1 MNFSK
6 KLFSILS
13 AGFIM
18 MASAVMV
25 SCGDDEPA
33 PSGLAGTWGTSMSVN
48 VIGQPLNVSVDYVIS
63 DNADG
68 SINVVVP
75 AYDLNVQMGPTN
87 QMQMHIGSFTVKN
100 IAYDANKKAYY
111 KAYADGQLGL
121 EFNMAGSPAKT
132 YKFDNNKCTSE
143 ITVSTSEDGKISIIN
158 NYSLE
163 GTMPYA
169 IKTSASGTKK

>member
-1 MNFSK
+1 M
-6 KLFSILS
+6 L
-13 AGFIM
+13 
-18 MASAVMV
+18 ASAVMV

-48 VIGQPLNVSVDYVIS
+48 VVGQPLNASVDYVIS

-75 AYDLNVQMGPTN
+75 AYDLSVQMGPK

-111 KAYADGQLGL
+111 KAFADGNLGL
-121 EFNMAGSPAKT
+121 EFNMNGAPAKT
-132 YKFDNNKCTSE
+132 YKFDNSKCTSE
-143 ITVSTSEDGKISIIN
+143 IIVSATNDGKVSIVN

-163 GTMPYA
+163 GSMPYA
-169 IKTSASGTKK
+169 IKTSAMCVRK

>member
-6 KLFSILS
+6 KFFSILS
-13 AGFIM
+13 AGLIM
-18 MASAVMV
+18 LASAVMV

-48 VIGQPLNVSVDYVIS
+48 VKGKPLNVSVDYVIT

-75 AYDLNVQMGPTN
+75 AYDLNVQMSPTI

-121 EFNMAGSPAKT
+121 EFKMAGSPAKT
-132 YKFDNNKCTSE
+132 YKFKGTSE

-163 GTMPYA
+163 GNMSDA
-169 IKTSASGTKK
+169 IMTSASGTKK